1 MKLYELFNIDLE
13 AKELICF
20 VGAGG
25 KTTTMFILAEILKD
39 LNKKVLVTTS
49 TAIYKPSKDTYDR
62 IIIEGSNAVIKEF
75 KDINNGSITVAGRE
89 ISDENKL
96 LGLSKTVIEEIYNK
110 KIFDFILVEADGS
123 KRKPI
128 KAPADH
134 EPVIPQNTDKVI
146 GLVGIDAIGKRINE
160 ENVHRPKLFC
170 EVTESKMGEVI
181 DEKKIYSLI
190 KNDRGLFKE
199 APLRSKKYVLLNKV
213 DNKNRVEKAIK
224 IIELIE
230 MNKLK
235 INAVIA
241 SNIIEEKVLFSYKS
255 YL

>member
-96 LGLSKTVIEEIYNK
+96 LGLSKTVIEEIYNNVLDMTVI
-110 KIFDFILVEADGS
+110 KILIDNKLSWFMKTDREIL
-123 KRKPI
+123 
-128 KAPADH
+128 
-134 EPVIPQNTDKVI
+134 
-146 GLVGIDAIGKRINE
+146 
-160 ENVHRPKLFC
+160 F
-170 EVTESKMGEVI
+170 
-181 DEKKIYSLI
+181 
-190 KNDRGLFKE
+190 KNDAF
-199 APLRSKKYVLLNKV
+199 LN
-213 DNKNRVEKAIK
+213 
-224 IIELIE
+224 
-230 MNKLK
+230 
-235 INAVIA
+235 
-241 SNIIEEKVLFSYKS
+241 Y
-255 YL
+255 